1 MLSAL
6 ALSALLAT
14 SSGAEAATDPA
25 PQAPAK
31 EAVQEAPKEAVKDTP
46 KEAPKE
52 PAKAEAKWE
61 VKAQSKGVTV
71 HSRPKEGS
79 DIKELKTT
87 GDIDSPPHAVF
98 RVLTDLERY
107 TDTMPYTEEAKV
119 LSKEE
124 QDGKVKAWHFYSLI
138 NAPLA
143 SRRDYTI
150 RIADQSDWKD
160 GKGYLKTYWN
170 VSDKGPAPKDG
181 VVRVKI
187 NEGSWILEPIENG
200 TKTRATYYLF
210 TDPGGSLPTWIANKA
225 NSSALP
231 DIFEALRKL
240 AKEPRYANP
249 AAAPAPAPAKP

>member
-6 ALSALLAT
+6 ALAALLAS
-14 SSGAEAATDPA
+14 SSGAD
-25 PQAPAK
+25 APAAEPATVVAEPAK
-31 EAVQEAPKEAVKDTP
+31 AAEPA
-46 KEAPKE
+46 KE
-52 PAKAEAKWE
+52 PAKESAKEPAKDEPKWE
-61 VKAQSKGVTV
+61 VKAQTKGVTV
-71 HSRPKEGS
+71 HSRPKAGS
-79 DIKELKTT
+79 DIKELKTV
-87 GDIDSPPHAVF
+87 GEIDSPPHAVF

-107 TDTMPYTEEAKV
+107 KETMPYTEESKV

-124 QDGKVKAWHFYSLI
+124 QDGKVRAWHFYSLI

-150 RIADQSDWKD
+150 RVSDQSDWRE

-170 VSDKGPAPKDG
+170 ISDKGPAPKDG
-181 VVRVKI
+181 VVRVKV
-187 NEGSWILEPIENG
+187 NEGSWVLEPRENG
-200 TKTRATYYLF
+200 AKTYATYLLF

-240 AKEPRYANP
+240 AKEPRYAEP
-249 AAAPAPAPAKP
+249 KP